1 MSTKMAANGGIDS
14 TLKSVSKGALTTQVS
29 AITLH
34 QLSIALS
41 QKNRKAEVQYVTLLS
56 FYSLSMNSSW
66 AKPSVHLLCPR
77 LIRKGRTGDALATLC
92 FILSLA
98 SRTFIDGKQ
107 KRRPGDN
114 SLLVQWWAL
123 GGRKFVIIVLTRNE
137 SDHITSYDELLAWY
151 DETLH
156 ITTLH
161 VMPCQFENCIV
172 SDA

>member
-1 MSTKMAANGGIDS
+1 MSTKMPGKGGIDS

-56 FYSLSMNSSW
+56 FYSLSMNSSS

-98 SRTFIDGKQ
+98 SRQFIDGKQ

-114 SLLVQWWAL
+114 RLFVQWWAF
-123 GGRKFVIIVLTRNE
+123 GGRKFVITVLTRNE
-137 SDHITSYDELLAWY
+137 SYHIDSYDVLLAWY
-151 DETLH
+151 DV
-156 ITTLH
+156 TLH
-161 VMPCQFENCIV
+161 VIPLQVMPRTI
-172 SDA
+172 

>member
-1 MSTKMAANGGIDS
+1 MSTKMPGKGGVDS
-14 TLKSVSKGALTTQVS
+14 TFKSVSKGALTTQVS

-98 SRTFIDGKQ
+98 SRQFIDGKQ

-114 SLLVQWWAL
+114 RFVVQ
-123 GGRKFVIIVLTRNE
+123 
-137 SDHITSYDELLAWY
+137 
-151 DETLH
+151 
-156 ITTLH
+156 
-161 VMPCQFENCIV
+161 
-172 SDA
+172 